1 MKQKLIPHVNW
12 FYSFSMAI
20 NQIKERK
27 VKKKI
32 NQQMND
38 FNLIKKKG
46 TIWQALSQTKEEN
59 QVLKDI

>member
-1 MKQKLIPHVNW
+1 
-12 FYSFSMAI
+12 MAI

-38 FNLIKKKG
+38 FNLIKKKA
-46 TIWQALSQTKEEN
+46 QFDKLC
-59 QVLKDI
+59 LKLKKKIKF